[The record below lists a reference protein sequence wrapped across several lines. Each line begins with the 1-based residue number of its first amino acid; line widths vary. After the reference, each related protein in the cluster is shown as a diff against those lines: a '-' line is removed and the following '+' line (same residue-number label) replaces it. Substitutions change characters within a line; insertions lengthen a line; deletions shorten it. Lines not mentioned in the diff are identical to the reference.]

1 VPSPGEDETAAGK
14 STAEDSMITASA
26 EPPDAA
32 PRVHRV
38 QSAPMTSRRSVAAA
52 SKAGARARTQHSLAP
67 SHLGEATAAATVA
80 VLVGGVALA
89 ISGIGIVAM
98 GLTVGARYGGS
109 PPPNVG
115 SLMVL
120 PVVLGV
126 VLLLLGIGLTA
137 GGVAVFG
144 AVGRAR
150 LATGMLAAVT
160 TVAAAV
166 GTVLAMT
173 STPSDPIIAIALTV
187 AALVFGVSA
196 MLLLRGRR

>member
-1 VPSPGEDETAAGK
+1 VQTDSAGGEPASVD
-14 STAEDSMITASA
+14 STITATA

-52 SKAGARARTQHSLAP
+52 SKAGVRARTQHSLAP

-109 PPPNVG
+109 PPPDVG

-120 PVVLGV
+120 PVILGV
-126 VLLLLGIGLTA
+126 ALLLLGIGLTA

-144 AVGRAR
+144 AVRRAR
-150 LATGMLAAVT
+150 LATGILAAVA

-187 AALVFGVSA
+187 AALVFGVAA
-196 MLLLRGRR
+196 MLLLRRRR